1 VLAGANRLRHRKE
14 FALAVRRGRR
24 AGRGSLVLHLH
35 TDPALVGEAGREQ
48 VRRVGFVVARSV
60 GPAVVRNQVRRRLRH
75 LMRDRLDALPLGS
88 LLVVR
93 AAPSA
98 ATASSAGLAADLD
111 GALRALRTPRPAR
124 TAP

>member
-1 VLAGANRLRHRKE
+1 VLAGANRLRHRNE

-35 TDPALVGEAGREQ
+35 TDSADEST
-48 VRRVGFVVARSV
+48 RRVGFVVARSV
-60 GPAVVRNQVRRRLRH
+60 GPAVVRNRVRRRLRH
-75 LMRDRLDALPLGS
+75 LMRDRLDAVPAGS

-93 AAPSA
+93 AAPAA

-111 GALRALRTPRPAR
+111 GALRSLVRATR
-124 TAP
+124 